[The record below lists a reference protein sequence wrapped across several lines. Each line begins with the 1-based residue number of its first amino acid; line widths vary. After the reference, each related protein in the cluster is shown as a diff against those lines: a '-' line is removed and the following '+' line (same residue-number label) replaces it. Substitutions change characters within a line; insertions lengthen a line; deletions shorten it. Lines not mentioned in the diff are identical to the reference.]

1 MTNTLLSSL
10 RERVLDESEP
20 LAGLLRKCLLLG
32 AETGSESLRQW
43 ARYELSG
50 YDEDVDVPSY
60 RLLPPLPIKVDSIS
74 GNTWAKGQTFDRLQ
88 LPLEAR
94 EGVPESFPL
103 RQPVEELESLT
114 GTASVSFTST
124 GLAYA
129 QTIWNSKL
137 GPFQQ
142 ILGMSYSLPGSM
154 LTGVLGQI
162 RTQLVDVIADLTAET
177 PLAELPK
184 KDAVDAAVGQ
194 HIGTQY
200 NTTIQAV
207 NGPTAI
213 GNRAKAKTGGLSIE
227 DALKLLDAAHSAAKD
242 VPDNEGRAELLAAVE
257 DLRAATEKEA
267 PDTGDVVRKAGKLHT
282 IASQIGV
289 PAVTAAVSGAVEKI
303 TTLALSGA
311 FG

>member
-43 ARYELSG
+43 ARYELNG

-60 RLLPPLPIKVDSIS
+60 RLLPPPPIKVDWIS
-74 GNTWAKGQTFDRLQ
+74 GNTLATGQTLDRLQ
-88 LPLEAR
+88 LPVEAQ

-114 GTASVSFTST
+114 GRSSVSFTST

-129 QTIWNSKL
+129 QTVWNIKL
-137 GPFQQ
+137 GPYQQ
-142 ILGMSYSLPGSM
+142 IMGMSYVLSGPM
-154 LTGVLGQI
+154 ITGVLGQI
-162 RTQLVDVIADLTAET
+162 RTQLVDVVADLTAET

-200 NTTIQAV
+200 NTTIQAT

-213 GNRAKAKTGGLSIE
+213 GNRAKAKSEGVSVE
-227 DALKLLDAAHSAAKD
+227 DAIELLTAVQDSAKD
-242 VPDNEGRAELLAAVE
+242 VPDAEGRAELLAAVE
-257 DLRAATEKEA
+257 DLRAATERES
-267 PDTGDVVRKAGKLHT
+267 PDTGEVIKKAGKLRM
-282 IASQIGV
+282 IAERIGV
-289 PAVTAAVSGAVEKI
+289 PAVTAATSGAVETV